1 MLDLNNKKNNN
12 ILMEDN
18 VYTKSTKYFGNV
30 EVKFDNYP
38 NVGNGHASILAVLR
52 HQDIYVSNI
61 FVSIFNYNSMGDKLA
76 LCWDI
81 IDKYLEINTIA
92 INAMVEK
99 YSEKVKNI
107 LKNYFENNSVNNILI
122 EKIFGV
128 NDFEKINIKAL
139 VEKFKYP
146 ELHFYI
152 IDSIWTFSV
161 DYAFLETRFGDDIK
175 ICVTFNEE
183 LNVIGIEIEY

>member
-1 MLDLNNKKNNN
+1 
-12 ILMEDN
+12 MEDN

-92 INAMVEK
+92 INWYILK
-99 YSEKVKNI
+99 YSAMPSLPSPEKSS
-107 LKNYFENNSVNNILI
+107 LKTGGENGKTRWLQ
-122 EKIFGV
+122 KITPNG
-128 NDFEKINIKAL
+128 
-139 VEKFKYP
+139 
-146 ELHFYI
+146 
-152 IDSIWTFSV
+152 
-161 DYAFLETRFGDDIK
+161 
-175 ICVTFNEE
+175 
-183 LNVIGIEIEY
+183 GI